1 MQKGRHPSTMN
12 AVRLQIASGLS
23 VRPSSPRPIRIEK
36 SYGGRPGGDFRH
48 SSFSPTD
55 YASSVSFSS
64 AVGVQEAY
72 SLLFFFFKFE
82 LRYQK
87 ISCHQDSLQF
97 TLTTSRGKSDRGH
110 SDWWASRSKAHGRVS
125 EPFYRENV
133 ARSSKHLNSSSL
145 QFMLR
150 RCSHCNLRH
159 WLNPT
164 FPFRL
169 LRLVTNLGILPSV
182 PARND

>member
-1 MQKGRHPSTMN
+1 MQKGCHPSTMN
-12 AVRLQIASGLS
+12 VVRLQIASGLS
-23 VRPSSPRPIRIEK
+23 VRPPSPRPIRIEK

-110 SDWWASRSKAHGRVS
+110 SDWWTNRSKAHGRVS
-125 EPFYRENV
+125 EPFIVKTLPEAQNI
-133 ARSSKHLNSSSL
+133 SILLHSNS
-145 QFMLR
+145 
-150 RCSHCNLRH
+150 CCGDAH
-159 WLNPT
+159 T
-164 FPFRL
+164 
-169 LRLVTNLGILPSV
+169 VTCDTG
-182 PARND
+182 